1 MRACTHGHHLIWTTS
16 LCQCCRHCCLD
27 LLFCLWTGFAWRS
40 ATNLSISLSISDSHE
55 SAKGISCSVL
65 CLLRVLGPLYLHRR
79 VESESGGGGWPSAI
93 MVCFFDSFHYTWHQ
107 VISILRRSACKLNSV
122 VYNDILGSSSSRDHV
137 VMVLGSYSLIFI
149 QNTPTTFQT
158 K

>member
-40 ATNLSISLSISDSHE
+40 ATNLSLSLSLPISDSHE

-122 VYNDILGSSSSRDHV
+122 VYNDILGSSSS
-137 VMVLGSYSLIFI
+137 